1 MTIKV
6 RIPVQLIIE
15 HKAIPHLYKTEIY
28 EWIKDKKVAL
38 ISGNGK
44 TRAVTQDIIEV
55 ISGQASRIQV
65 MSCENNSLDTI
76 NELERIVLEDPPEII
91 LGVGGGKSLDVS
103 KVVGTRSNIPVVLF
117 PTAISSDAICS
128 PVAVVKMLNK
138 STSIGVKMPQGVVID
153 LDLLASSPAAA
164 DGCRDWRSSLQQIS
178 SVRLALGPQCR

>member
-153 LDLLASSPAAA
+153 LDLLEIGRAH
-164 DGCRDWRSSLQQIS
+164 
-178 SVRLALGPQCR
+178 V